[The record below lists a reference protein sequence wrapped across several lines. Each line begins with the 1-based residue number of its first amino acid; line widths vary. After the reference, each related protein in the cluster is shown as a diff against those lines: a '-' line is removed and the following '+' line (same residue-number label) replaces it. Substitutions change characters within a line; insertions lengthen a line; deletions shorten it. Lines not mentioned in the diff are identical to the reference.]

1 MLSIGKLSAGQAK
14 YYLEQG
20 EARVDAVDSISDGV
34 EEYYAGGAEARGT
47 WIGSASPALGLSG
60 PVDGD
65 ALRRVLAGLD
75 PLNETPLRGSSSPVR
90 VAGFDL
96 TFSAPKSVSVLFGIG
111 DLQLRTAVRAAH
123 DRAALEAV
131 GYLERSAAA
140 VRRGHGGAEVVPA
153 GGLVAAAFR
162 HRTSRAGDPQLH
174 THVLVANLG
183 RGPDGR
189 WSALDGRRLY
199 AHARA
204 ASFVYQAVLRAE
216 LTRTLG
222 MEWLPVRNGIADLV
236 GVPKPVLRAFSRRRA
251 EIRAALAERGTSG
264 PRASEA
270 AALATRQT
278 KQSELTIAELVAD
291 WRARAGELG
300 LDHGSVERLLGRV
313 QTAPLDEAVWQR
325 VFAGLAAP
333 TGLTRR
339 TSTFSRRDVFQ
350 GLCERVPA
358 GAPVDARGIE
368 AATDRFLASP
378 HAVALLPA
386 HGEGEAYRRSD
397 GRLLPI
403 ERDELVY
410 STPELL
416 ALEQR
421 LIRHV
426 AASQNTGAG
435 VTGEAASRAAVESR
449 STLSSEQQ
457 RMVERL
463 CLDGDGVSVVVGKAG
478 TGKTFA
484 LGAAPRGMASR
495 WLPGARG
502 RGRSARRARA
512 RARRRDSEH
521 ECRRATP

>member
-1 MLSIGKLSAGQAK
+1 MRKRGNSTQNEVRSTQQDNTTWTHIREPQAPRRLRTSTRPESACEDTNSNVLKASTHNNEHTPCTGGAQARRSRRRRNEFCPRAALSGLTHAVLSIGKLSAGQAR

-20 EARVDAVDSISDGV
+20 EVRVDAVDSIGDGV

-47 WIGSASPALGLSG
+47 WIGSGGASLGLSG

-75 PLNETPLRGSSSPVR
+75 PQDGSPLRSSSSPVK

-111 DLQLRTAVRAAH
+111 DRELRAAVRAAH

-153 GGLVAAAFR
+153 AGLVAAAFR

-222 MEWLPVRNGIADLV
+222 LEWLPVRNGIAELV

-251 EIRAALAERGTSG
+251 EIQAALAERGTSG
-264 PRASEA
+264 PRAAEA
-270 AALATRQT
+270 AALATRQA
-278 KQSELTIAELVAD
+278 K
-291 WRARAGELG
+291 
-300 LDHGSVERLLGRV
+300 
-313 QTAPLDEAVWQR
+313 
-325 VFAGLAAP
+325 
-333 TGLTRR
+333 
-339 TSTFSRRDVFQ
+339 
-350 GLCERVPA
+350 
-358 GAPVDARGIE
+358 
-368 AATDRFLASP
+368 
-378 HAVALLPA
+378 
-386 HGEGEAYRRSD
+386 RSD
-397 GRLLPI
+397 AHDR
-403 ERDELVY
+403 
-410 STPELL
+410 
-416 ALEQR
+416 
-421 LIRHV
+421 
-426 AASQNTGAG
+426 
-435 VTGEAASRAAVESR
+435 
-449 STLSSEQQ
+449 
-457 RMVERL
+457 
-463 CLDGDGVSVVVGKAG
+463 
-478 TGKTFA
+478 
-484 LGAAPRGMASR
+484 
-495 WLPGARG
+495 
-502 RGRSARRARA
+502 
-512 RARRRDSEH
+512 
-521 ECRRATP
+521 